1 MRRSTSISPPSAAAQ
16 PAGGNPDCAILA
28 RMPPRAG
35 VDLGG
40 TKIQTVV
47 VDGRSKV
54 LGQSRVPTPSADG
67 PGAIVETIAKAIGAA
82 AEEAGLATDSLV
94 GVGVG
99 APGGIDPD
107 AGVLISP
114 PNLRGFDGEF
124 PLGPELESL
133 LGTRVFLGNDVS
145 VATEA
150 EFRLG
155 AGKPYNSILGVF
167 WGTGVGGGLILDGKQ
182 WVGRGSA
189 GEIGHV
195 VVHPNG
201 DRCGCGRKGCMEA
214 YAGRGQ
220 MEAKARHRHKKG
232 EKTRLFEIMERRGR
246 DRLTSGIWA
255 RALAHEDKLAIE
267 LMDQAIDALGI
278 GVASCVNVLDP
289 EAVII
294 GGGLGIRLGEPYA
307 KRIAK
312 AMQPH
317 LFVDDHPPAIKVAT
331 LGDLGGAMGAAL
343 LVDK

>member
-1 MRRSTSISPPSAAAQ
+1 
-16 PAGGNPDCAILA
+16 
-28 RMPPRAG
+28 MPPRAG

-47 VDGRSKV
+47 LDGRSKV
-54 LGQSRVPTPSADG
+54 VGQSRVPTPTNGG
-67 PGAIVETIAKAIGAA
+67 PDAIVLTIAQAVGAA
-82 AEEAGLATDSLV
+82 ADEAGLATDSLV

-107 AGVLISP
+107 KGMLISP
-114 PNLRGFDGEF
+114 PNLEGFNGEF
-124 PLGPELESL
+124 PLGPELEQR

-145 VATEA
+145 VATDA

-155 AGKPYNSILGVF
+155 AGKQYDSILGVF
-167 WGTGVGGGLILDGKQ
+167 WGTGVGGGIILDGKQ
-182 WVGRGSA
+182 WTGRGSA

-195 VVHPNG
+195 VVDIDG
-201 DRCGCGRKGCMEA
+201 DKCPCGRRGCMEA
-214 YAGRGQ
+214 YAGRGA
-220 MEAKARHRHKKG
+220 MEAKARHRAKKG
-232 EKTRLFEIMERRGR
+232 EKTRLFEIMEKRGR

-255 RALAHEDKLAIE
+255 RALAHEDK
-267 LMDQAIDALGI
+267 MAIDLVESAIQALGA

-307 KRIAK
+307 ERIAK

-317 LFVDDHPPAIKVAT
+317 LFVDDNPPAIKVAT
-331 LGDLGGAMGAAL
+331 LGDLGGATGAAL
-343 LVDK
+343 LVQK

>member
-1 MRRSTSISPPSAAAQ
+1 
-16 PAGGNPDCAILA
+16 
-28 RMPPRAG
+28 

-54 LGQSRVPTPSADG
+54 LGQSRVPTPADDG
-67 PGAIVETIAKAIGAA
+67 AGAIVETIAKAIGAA

-107 AGVLISP
+107 KGVLINP
-114 PNLRGFDGEF
+114 PNLPGFGDEF
-124 PLGPELESL
+124 PLGPELEQQ

-145 VATEA
+145 VATDA

-195 VVHPNG
+195 VVHPGG
-201 DRCGCGRKGCMEA
+201 DKCGCGRKGCMEA
-214 YAGRGQ
+214 YAGRGR
-220 MEAKARHRHKKG
+220 MEEKARHRHKKG
-232 EKTRLFEIMERRGR
+232 EKTRLFEIMEKRGR

-267 LMDQAIDALGI
+267 LVDAAIEALGI

-343 LVDK
+343 LVNK

>member
-1 MRRSTSISPPSAAAQ
+1 
-16 PAGGNPDCAILA
+16 
-28 RMPPRAG
+28 MPPRAG

-54 LGQSRVPTPSADG
+54 LGQSRVPTPADDG
-67 PGAIVETIAKAIGAA
+67 AGAIVETIAKAIGAA

-107 AGVLISP
+107 KGVLINP
-114 PNLRGFDGEF
+114 PNLPGFGDEF
-124 PLGPELESL
+124 PLGPELEQQ

-145 VATEA
+145 VATDA

-195 VVHPNG
+195 VVHPGG
-201 DRCGCGRKGCMEA
+201 DKCGCGRKGCMEA
-214 YAGRGQ
+214 YAGRGR
-220 MEAKARHRHKKG
+220 MEEKARHRHKKG
-232 EKTRLFEIMERRGR
+232 EKTRLFEIMEKRGR

-267 LMDQAIDALGI
+267 LVDAAIEALGI

-312 AMQPH
+312 AMHPH

-343 LVDK
+343 LVNK

>member
-1 MRRSTSISPPSAAAQ
+1 
-16 PAGGNPDCAILA
+16 
-28 RMPPRAG
+28 MPPRAG

-47 VDGRSKV
+47 IDGRGKV
-54 LGQSRVPTPSADG
+54 LGQSRVPTPSEGQAQD
-67 PGAIVETIAKAIGAA
+67 VVTTIAQAVGAA
-82 AEEAGLATDSLV
+82 ADEANLATDSLV

-99 APGGIDPD
+99 APGGIDPSK
-107 AGVLISP
+107 GILINP
-114 PNLRGFDGEF
+114 PNLPGFNGEF
-124 PLGPELESL
+124 PLGAELEQQ
-133 LGTRVFLGNDVS
+133 LGTRVWLGNDVS

-155 AGKPYNSILGVF
+155 AGKPYSSILGVF
-167 WGTGVGGGLILDGKQ
+167 WGTGVGGGIILDGKQ

-195 VVHPNG
+195 VVVKDG
-201 DRCGCGRKGCMEA
+201 DKCGCGRRGCMEA

-220 MEAKARHRHKKG
+220 MEAKARHRVKKG
-232 EKTRLFEIMERRGR
+232 EKTKLFEIMEKRGR
-246 DRLTSGIWA
+246 ERLTSGIWA
-255 RALAHEDKLAIE
+255 RALAHGDKMALDLIDDAIE
-267 LMDQAIDALGI
+267 ALGV

-294 GGGLGIRLGEPYA
+294 GGGLGTRLGEPYA

-317 LFVDDHPPAIKVAT
+317 LFVDDHPPDIKVAT
-331 LGDLGGAMGAAL
+331 LGDLGGATGAAL
-343 LVDK
+343 LVNA

>member
-1 MRRSTSISPPSAAAQ
+1 
-16 PAGGNPDCAILA
+16 
-28 RMPPRAG
+28 MPPRAG

-40 TKIQTVV
+40 TKIQIVV

-54 LGQSRVPTPSADG
+54 LGQSRVPTPAAKG
-67 PGAIVETIAKAIGAA
+67 PIAIVQTIAQAVGAA
-82 AEEAGLATDSLV
+82 ADEAGLATDSLV

-99 APGGIDPD
+99 APGGIDPE
-107 AGVLISP
+107 AGILIKP
-114 PNLRGFDGEF
+114 PNLEGFGEEF
-124 PLGPELESL
+124 PLGPELEQH
-133 LGTRVFLGNDVS
+133 LGTRVWLGNDVS

-155 AGKPYNSILGVF
+155 AGKPYKSILGVF
-167 WGTGVGGGLILDGKQ
+167 WGTGVGGGLVLDGKQ

-195 VVHPNG
+195 VVHPDG
-201 DRCGCGRKGCMEA
+201 DKCGCGRRGCMEA
-214 YAGRGQ
+214 YAGRGN
-220 MEAKARHRHKKG
+220 MEAKARQRQKKG
-232 EKTRLFEIMERRGR
+232 EKTRLFEIMEKRGR

-255 RALAHEDKLAIE
+255 RALAHGDKMAIE
-267 LMDQAIDALGI
+267 LVDAAIDALGI

-307 KRIAK
+307 KRIYE
-312 AMQPH
+312 AMEPH
-317 LFVDDHPPAIKVAT
+317 LFVDENPPDIKVAT

-343 LVDK
+343 LVNK

>member
-1 MRRSTSISPPSAAAQ
+1 
-16 PAGGNPDCAILA
+16 
-28 RMPPRAG
+28 MPPRAG

-47 VDGRSKV
+47 IDGRGKV
-54 LGQSRVPTPSADG
+54 LGQSRVPTPSDG
-67 PGAIVETIAKAIGAA
+67 EAKDVVTTIAQAVGAA
-82 AEEAGLATDSLV
+82 ADEANLATDSLV

-99 APGGIDPD
+99 APGGIDPSK
-107 AGVLISP
+107 GILINP
-114 PNLRGFDGEF
+114 PNLPGFNGEF
-124 PLGPELESL
+124 PLGAELEQQ
-133 LGTRVFLGNDVS
+133 LGTRVWLGNDVS

-155 AGKPYNSILGVF
+155 AGKPYSSILGVF
-167 WGTGVGGGLILDGKQ
+167 WGTGVGGGIILDGKQ

-195 VVHPNG
+195 VVVKDG
-201 DRCGCGRKGCMEA
+201 DKCGCGRRGCMEA

-220 MEAKARHRHKKG
+220 MEAKARHRVKKG
-232 EKTRLFEIMERRGR
+232 EKTKLFEIMEKRGR
-246 DRLTSGIWA
+246 ERLTSGIWA
-255 RALAHEDKLAIE
+255 RALAHGDKMAIE
-267 LMDQAIDALGI
+267 LIDAAIEALGV

-294 GGGLGIRLGEPYA
+294 GGGLGTRLGEPYA

-317 LFVDDHPPAIKVAT
+317 LFVDDHPPDIKVAT
-331 LGDLGGAMGAAL
+331 LGDLGGATGAAL
-343 LVDK
+343 LVNA

>member
-1 MRRSTSISPPSAAAQ
+1 
-16 PAGGNPDCAILA
+16 
-28 RMPPRAG
+28 MPPRAG

-54 LGQSRVPTPSADG
+54 LGQSRVPTPADDG
-67 PGAIVETIAKAIGAA
+67 PKAIVETIAKAIGAA

-94 GVGVG
+94 GAGVG
-99 APGGIDPD
+99 APGGIDPEK
-107 AGVLISP
+107 GILINP
-114 PNLRGFDGEF
+114 PNLQGFDAEF
-124 PLGPELESL
+124 PLGPELEQQ

-167 WGTGVGGGLILDGKQ
+167 WGTGVGGGLILDGEQ

-201 DRCGCGRKGCMEA
+201 DKCGCGRKGCMEA

-220 MEAKARHRHKKG
+220 MEAKARHRQKKG
-232 EKTRLFEIMERRGR
+232 EKTRLFEIMEKRGR

-267 LMDQAIDALGI
+267 LMDAAIDALGI

-317 LFVDDHPPAIKVAT
+317 LFVDDYPPAIKVAT

-343 LVDK
+343 LVKK